1 MQLNK
6 ERAELSGALAG
17 LLEVW
22 RTLAAYAGA
31 LDMDEVPSLE
41 EVVAD
46 LGLSTPS
53 AGDLTYTL
61 SSPLSSDSL
70 S

>member
-31 LDMDEVPSLE
+31 LEMDKSTCSEEMLASLLDATE
-41 EVVAD
+41 QGAC
-46 LGLSTPS
+46 
-53 AGDLTYTL
+53 
-61 SSPLSSDSL
+61 
-70 S
+70 